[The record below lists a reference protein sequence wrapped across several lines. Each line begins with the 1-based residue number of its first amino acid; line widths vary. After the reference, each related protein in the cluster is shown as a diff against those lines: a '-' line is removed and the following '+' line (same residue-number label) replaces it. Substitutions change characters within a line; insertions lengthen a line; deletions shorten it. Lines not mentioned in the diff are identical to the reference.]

1 MEMHKVSPGVIVFVH
16 PEGRSNCGM
25 IHTTDGVVLV
35 DTTARPVDI
44 QAYLALAGLS
54 AADICLILLTHS
66 HSDHTSGIP
75 LFDCPVLAHKLT
87 RQRIVKRGT
96 DRAKTQM
103 PTEVFQD
110 RRDLDIG
117 GVKMEVIHAGGHTP
131 GSSVVW
137 LPETRVLFVGDL
149 IFEGRYPFLATAH
162 VPHLME
168 ALRWIP
174 SFGAQVVVPGHG
186 ILCGNEEVLGQ
197 LDYIERTWA
206 RTAEHIAL
214 GHSVEEAIDDPD
226 YPRCAELG
234 FEQLHAWNIKVIY
247 RQLKKWSGPTRM
259 VPGPASTP

>member
-1 MEMHKVSPGVIVFVH
+1 MEMHQVSPGVVVFVH

-25 IHTTDGVVLV
+25 IHTAEGVVLV

-44 QAYLALAGLS
+44 QAYLGLAGVS

-87 RQRIVKRGT
+87 RQRIAKRGT
-96 DRAKTQM
+96 GRAKHQM
-103 PTEVFQD
+103 PTEVFEG
-110 RRDLDIG
+110 RRNLEIG
-117 GVKMEVIHAGGHTP
+117 GMRLEVIHAGGHTP

-137 LPETRVLFVGDL
+137 LPETSVLFAGDL
-149 IFEGRYPFLATAH
+149 IFEGRYPFLATAN
-162 VPHLME
+162 VPRLME

-174 SFGAQVVVPGHG
+174 SLGAQVIVPGHG

-197 LDYIERTWA
+197 LAYIERTWA
-206 RTAEHIAL
+206 RTAEHITL
-214 GHSVEEAIDDPD
+214 GHSVEEAVGDPE

-234 FEQLHAWNIKVIY
+234 FERLHGWNIEVIY
-247 RQLKKWSGPTRM
+247 RQLKKRSGPMRM
-259 VPGPASTP
+259 AHGQASTV